1 MSDSPATTKRQT
13 IAAFEA
19 FLKRPENADRLFEL
33 IDGEIVEKLPTE
45 FHNLIRDFLLV
56 TLWNFIVPRKLGRV
70 TAETRTRA
78 NVEDRYNDRLPD
90 ISFTRAERVLPVVKT
105 GAVPQIPDLC
115 IKVQSPDDYP
125 KMMRE
130 KAEYYLQN
138 GAQQVWLVY
147 TKKEFVEVL
156 FADGNYDHY
165 LKGEVLSGGDLIPG
179 FSLAIDDLFDVS
191 ER

>member
-1 MSDSPATTKRQT
+1 MSDSPTTTKRQT
-13 IAAFEA
+13 VDAFEA
-19 FLKRPENADRLFEL
+19 FLKQPENAARLFEL
-33 IDGEIVEKLPTE
+33 IDGEIVEKMPTE

-56 TLWNFIVPRKLGRV
+56 TLWNYIVPRKLGRV

-78 NVEDRYNDRLPD
+78 NAEDRYNDRLPD
-90 ISFTRAERVLPVVKT
+90 ISFTTAARVQPVVKS
-105 GAVPQIPDLC
+105 GPVPQIPDLC
-115 IKVQSPDDYP
+115 VEIQSPDDYP
-125 KMMRE
+125 KLMRE
-130 KAEYYLQN
+130 KAAYYLQN

-179 FSLAIDDLFDVS
+179 FSVAVEAIFDLSD
-191 ER
+191 R